1 MLAFML
7 LGVTVCLAVSLPFY
21 SVLPVSTYFLWLLV
35 GMLLL
40 RYVPLMILTVY
51 TVVGAIGIGVY
62 DGLHDGTFGSARLS
76 GMIALVVGGLLA
88 LHHARGQR
96 TGLPTPLG
104 EAMLADL
111 RERLQAQG
119 RIPPL
124 PAPWYTQT
132 AMIAAHDV
140 GYAGDFMMAAVDDE
154 GTTPVLEVILVD
166 VVGKGVAAGV
176 DALQF
181 AGALGGLIGA
191 MPPRRLME
199 AANDFLLRQP
209 AEETFATA
217 AYVRLELDSGR
228 YLVLSAGHPPA
239 LRWDHAQGAWLVDNA
254 RGLALGIHRHP
265 ELEASEGK
273 LAPGEALLFYTD
285 GVVESRG
292 GDIEEGIAWLQEVA
306 RRAVAPGF
314 EGAARRI
321 VRQVSRGDDDR
332 AVFLVSR

>member
-1 MLAFML
+1 MLGVML
-7 LGVTVCLAVSLPFY
+7 LGVTCCLAVSLPFY
-21 SVLPVSTYFLWLLV
+21 SVLPVSTYFLWLLG

-40 RYVPLMILTVY
+40 RYIPLIVLTVY
-51 TVVGAIGIGVY
+51 TVVMALGIAVY
-62 DGLHDGTFGSARLS
+62 DGLSDGTFGSARLS
-76 GMIALVVGGLLA
+76 GMIALVVGGA
-88 LHHARGQR
+88 LVLWHARGQR

-111 RERLQAQG
+111 RERLQSQG

-124 PAPWYTQT
+124 PDPWLTQT

-140 GYAGDFMMAAVDDE
+140 GYAGDFMMAAVDE
-154 GTTPVLEVILVD
+154 HEQVLEVILVD

-191 MPPRRLME
+191 MPPHRLME

-209 AEETFATA
+209 GDETIATA
-217 AYVRLELDSGR
+217 AYMRVELDSGR

-239 LRWDHAQGAWLVDNA
+239 LRWDQLGGAWEIDNA
-254 RGLALGIHRHP
+254 RGLALGVQRHP

-273 LAPGEALLFYTD
+273 LAPGEALMFYTD

-292 GDIEEGIAWLQEVA
+292 TDIDTGISWLQDVG
-306 RRAVAPGF
+306 RRAVESGF

-321 VRQVSRGDDDR
+321 IRQITRGDDDR
-332 AVFLVSR
+332 AVFIISR